1 MAAVLTG
8 WRTRRTVID
17 RNISVELECYF
28 RVISQFFSRISCIF
42 ECRYL
47 INGNRRITAHM
58 TSWLILYRKECVCWT
73 LCGSFC
79 NGELYKIKL
88 RIIQNDGR
96 VSVSVMCQTTAI
108 VECFDLPQQSEK
120 LAAAFPYE
128 QFIQCLCKITK
139 ITTTIS
145 HILKLKCI
153 NLISTGA
160 LALHQTPLRILQR
173 SPAPSLDLRVT
184 TSK

>member
-8 WRTRRTVID
+8 WRTRQTVID

-58 TSWLILYRKECVCWT
+58 TSWLILYRKKCVCWT

-79 NGELYKIKL
+79 NGELYEIKL

-96 VSVSVMCQTTAI
+96 VSVSVMRLTTAI
-108 VECFDLPQQSEK
+108 VECFDLPQQPEK

-139 ITTTIS
+139 ITTTIN
-145 HILKLKCI
+145 HILKLKCTKFDF
-153 NLISTGA
+153 NRGSRSAPDPAEDLTALPSPLTGFKG
-160 LALHQTPLRILQR
+160 
-173 SPAPSLDLRVT
+173 DYF
-184 TSK
+184 